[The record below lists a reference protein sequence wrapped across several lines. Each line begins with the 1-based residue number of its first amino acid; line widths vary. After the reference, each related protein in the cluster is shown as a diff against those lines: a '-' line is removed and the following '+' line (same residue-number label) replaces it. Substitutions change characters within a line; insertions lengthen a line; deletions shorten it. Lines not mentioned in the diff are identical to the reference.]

1 MFTLSQHTYA
11 YAAQA
16 PPVPRQ
22 FSTHGTSSAFSSSAN
37 PDEDWTKISDLA
49 ERRRI
54 QNRIAQRNY
63 RKKLKKRLED
73 LERRAGSSDGASS
86 GGEKSSST
94 IKTGTKRTQQQTKAQ
109 KPAAAASMKQQVQ
122 GHFSPPMHH
131 DNHPDQYLFPTAA
144 YPTERDRSH
153 SPYLYAD
160 SEYPAPPAMPLP
172 SYEAYRLSETYTTEY
187 LAQQQVPVTLPSMT
201 HFSDAIKRES
211 TGYAAEDNLPYMS
224 YNTYLPGVD
233 MSATHPSPYDHMPHT
248 PSLSHSY
255 DHSANCSDSGS
266 YEYPTTPLSM
276 PGSPGLGQQHL

>member
-1 MFTLSQHTYA
+1 VALGS
-11 YAAQA
+11 
-16 PPVPRQ
+16 R
-22 FSTHGTSSAFSSSAN
+22 SLGESGW
-37 PDEDWTKISDLA
+37 EG
-49 ERRRI
+49 
-54 QNRIAQRNY
+54 QRFLTCIGVTG
-63 RKKLKKRLED
+63 KKLKKRLED

-94 IKTGTKRTQQQTKAQ
+94 IKSSTKRTQQQTKAQ

-131 DNHPDQYLFPTAA
+131 DNHPDQYLFPTTA

-153 SPYLYAD
+153 SPYLPYAD

-172 SYEAYRLSETYTTEY
+172 SYEAYRLSETYSTEY
-187 LAQQQVPVTLPSMT
+187 LTQQQVPVTLPSMT

-233 MSATHPSPYDHMPHT
+233 MSATHPSPYDHMPHVSSSRSPALPHPQHH
-248 PSLSHSY
+248 PSHHHRAR
-255 DHSANCSDSGS
+255 DHR
-266 YEYPTTPLSM
+266 
-276 PGSPGLGQQHL
+276 